1 MRTVKSRAIL
11 NRMLKAFVSFIVV
24 LLLSSCG
31 QTTYEIVIQN
41 GRVMDPESG
50 LDAVRNVGIEGRKVA
65 TITEDRIDGKQVLD
79 ATGHVVTAG
88 FVDLHRHGHS
98 PENYQAQIRDG
109 ITSGLELEIG
119 VEDIDSW
126 YAEREGKT
134 VLNYG
139 ASISHPYSRNIV
151 MTGSNL
157 GFWGEAAAGPLI
169 PEQLEKLKER
179 IAEGLE
185 QGAPGVGFGLVYT
198 PGATADEVLEIFRVA
213 ARYNAPCYVHIRIST
228 VDTSNVEEVLEYS
241 KQSGAPLHIVHLN
254 SSGAKL
260 VPQYLEAVQKGI
272 DDGVDVTTECYP
284 YNRGSTYIQTHL
296 FNDWETYSDE
306 EFGGYTWASTLESLT
321 RETFGRYREQGGII
335 ITPANYSL
343 EMVQAAIASP
353 LTMIASDGM
362 WLENGRAHPRTFGA
376 YARILG
382 RYVREKK
389 ALTLMDA
396 LAKMSLR
403 PAQRLESRV
412 PMMKNKGR
420 VRVGADADLV
430 VFDPETVID
439 KGTFEDPAQHP
450 VGIRHVLV
458 NGVAVLVDNEPVE
471 GVAPGKAIR
480 APIKTTS
487 ETSYY

>member
-1 MRTVKSRAIL
+1 MQTLKSRAIL
-11 NRMLKAFVSFIVV
+11 NRMLKAFLSFVALV
-24 LLLSSCG
+24 LLSSCS
-31 QTTYEIVIQN
+31 QTTYEIVIEN

-50 LDAVRNVGIEGRKVA
+50 LDAVRHIGIQDGRIA
-65 TITEDRIDGKQVLD
+65 AITEDHIEGEQVLD
-79 ATGHVVTAG
+79 AGGHVVTAG

-109 ITSGLELEIG
+109 ITSALELEIG
-119 VEDIDSW
+119 VEDIQSW

-134 VLNYG
+134 LLNYG

-151 MTGSNL
+151 MTGSNP

-169 PEQLEKLKER
+169 PEQLEKLKAR
-179 IAEGLE
+179 ISEGLD
-185 QGAPGVGFGLVYT
+185 QGAPGVGFGLAYT
-198 PGATADEVLEIFRVA
+198 PGATPDEVLEIFRVA
-213 ARYNAPCYVHIRIST
+213 AGHNATCYVHVRTST
-228 VDTSNVEEVLEYS
+228 TDTSTVEEVLEYS

-260 VPQYLEAVQKGI
+260 VPQYLAAVQKGI

-284 YNRGSTYIQTHL
+284 YNRGSTFIQSHL

-306 EFGGYTWASTLESLT
+306 EFGGFTWVNTGESLT

-335 ITPANYSL
+335 ITPASYSL
-343 EMVQAAIASP
+343 EMVRAAIASP

-362 WLENGRAHPRTFGA
+362 QLENGRAHPRTFGA

-382 RYVREKK
+382 RYVREKRV
-389 ALTLMDA
+389 LTLMDA

-430 VFDPETVID
+430 IFDPETVID

-458 NGVAVLVDNEPVE
+458 NGVAVLVDNEPID
-471 GVAPGKAIR
+471 GVAPGRAIR
-480 APIKTTS
+480 APIAKTPAT
-487 ETSYY
+487 Y

>member
-65 TITEDRIDGKQVLD
+65 TITENRIDGKQVLD

-119 VEDIDSW
+119 VEDIEAW

-139 ASISHPYSRNIV
+139 ASISHPYARNIA
-151 MTGSNL
+151 MTGSNP
-157 GFWGEAAAGPLI
+157 GFWGEAAADPLN
-169 PEQLEKLKER
+169 PEQLEKLKAR
-179 IAEGLE
+179 ISEGLE
-185 QGAPGVGFGLVYT
+185 QGAPGVGFGLAYT
-198 PGATADEVLEIFRVA
+198 PGATPDEVLEIFRVA
-213 ARYNAPCYVHIRIST
+213 ARYNAPCYVHVRTST
-228 VDTSNVEEVLEYS
+228 TDASNVEEVLAYS

-254 SSGAKL
+254 SSGGKL
-260 VPQYLEAVQKGI
+260 VPQYLAAVQKGI

-284 YNRGSTYIQTHL
+284 YNRGSTFIQSHL
-296 FNDWETYSDE
+296 FNDWQTYSDK
-306 EFGGYTWASTLESLT
+306 EFSGYIWMATLEHLT
-321 RETFGRYREQGGII
+321 RESFGRYREQGGLIV
-335 ITPANYSL
+335 TPAGYSL
-343 EMVQAAIASP
+343 DMVQAAIASP

-362 WLENGRAHPRTFGA
+362 WLDNGRAHPRTFGTC
-376 YARILG
+376 ARILG

-412 PMMKNKGR
+412 PMMKDKGR
-420 VRVGADADLV
+420 VRLGADADLV

-439 KGTFEDPAQHP
+439 KGTFEDPAQNP
-450 VGIRHVLV
+450 LGIRHVLV
-458 NGVAVLVDNEPVE
+458 NGVAVLVDSEPVE
-471 GVAPGKAIR
+471 GVAPGQAIR
-480 APIKTTS
+480 APIKKTS
-487 ETSYY
+487 APSYY